1 MILHRLSILNYRNIR
16 EADLSFSD
24 KLNCFIGLNGQ
35 GKTNLLDAIYLLSF
49 TKSAFTATD
58 SLNITHGEE
67 MSLVKGDYLTSHCE
81 AVSQRSDLTSHSA
94 SGLTGEAGPLSISCG
109 LKRGVKKT
117 FRRGKKDYKRL
128 IDHIGLIP
136 LVMVCPQDNQ
146 LIEEGSDERRRFMD
160 SVISQQDKTYLE
172 HLTTY
177 NALLKQR
184 NALLRQLSNSDTALT
199 SHSEA
204 VPQRSGLTA
213 EGGPTSSRDSG
224 LLDVFDL
231 QMLAPAQYIY
241 NARTTFIESFVPVFQ
256 ELYAAVSGGKEQ
268 VQLRYVSQLQTRD
281 LAEAFRN
288 TRQRDL
294 MLGWTSQG
302 VHKDELEM
310 LISDGGETYP
320 LKRVASQG
328 QQKTYLLAMK
338 LAQSLYLTSHSA
350 AFSQRSGLTSHS
362 AAVSHPI
369 LLLDDIFDKLDSERV
384 ERIVQLVRSD
394 RFGQIFITDTD
405 RQHLTSIVQPD
416 ASAKIFYVSN
426 GTISQ

>member
-1 MILHRLSILNYRNIR
+1 MLYFCTLKNIKAINLHRLSILNYRNIR
-16 EADLSFSD
+16 EADLAFSD

-49 TKSAFTATD
+49 TKSAFTASD
-58 SLNITHGEE
+58 SQNITHGEE
-67 MSLVKGDYLTSHCE
+67 MSLVQGTY
-81 AVSQRSDLTSHSA
+81 
-94 SGLTGEAGPLSISCG
+94 GEEVISCG

-136 LVMVCPQDNQ
+136 LVMVCPQDIQ

-177 NALLKQR
+177 NGLLKQR
-184 NALLRQLSNSDTALT
+184 NALLRQLSDEQTNDQRLT
-199 SHSEA
+199 
-204 VPQRSGLTA
+204 TN
-213 EGGPTSSRDSG
+213 D
-224 LLDVFDL
+224 LLEVFDEQL
-231 QMLAPAQYIY
+231 LAPAQYIY
-241 NARTTFIESFVPVFQ
+241 SARTKFIEAFVPVFQ
-256 ELYAAVSGGKEQ
+256 ELYAAISGSKEA
-268 VQLRYVSQLQTRD
+268 VQLRYISQLQTRN
-281 LAEAFRN
+281 LAEAFVN

-294 MLGWTSQG
+294 ILGWTSQG
-302 VHKDELEM
+302 IHKDELEM
-310 LISDGGETYP
+310 LLSDESGVYP
-320 LKRVASQG
+320 LKSVASQG

-338 LAQSLYLTSHSA
+338 LAQALYLD
-350 AFSQRSGLTSHS
+350 QRQTTNDQR
-362 AAVSHPI
+362 PI

-384 ERIVQLVRSD
+384 ERIVRLVQSE

-426 GTISQ
+426 GSITQ